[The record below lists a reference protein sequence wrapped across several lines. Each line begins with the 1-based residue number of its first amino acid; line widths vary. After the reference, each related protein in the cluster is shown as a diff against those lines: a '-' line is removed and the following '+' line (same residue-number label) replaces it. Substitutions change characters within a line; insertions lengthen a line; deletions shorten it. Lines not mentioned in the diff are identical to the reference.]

1 MSIVSLIF
9 NGVSEFILNLANDFL
24 ALGFDIL
31 TTFLL
36 EFSDINKYID
46 INIFL
51 VYSQAIACALLS
63 ATVSWNAFKTQSGGV
78 FKGGNS
84 LSVLATKTIFAGA
97 AIFFLPHL
105 VMKILIP
112 INNFTVKAISQLGKD
127 YTITTDSML
136 ESIQKLNSLGI
147 GVLFGTLILSIAII
161 ILSIISA
168 IRYIDLILCIIIS
181 PLVALSIVEDGESL
195 STWGKETIAIVFT
208 QSIHILLLQILMKI
222 MIDVSGIPMLILA
235 TGTVV
240 VMIRGANILR
250 TYTYNSGF
258 TAGALSMSSIALMKT
273 DFGKLKS
280 KFD

>member
-78 FKGGNS
+78 F
-84 LSVLATKTIFAGA
+84 I
-97 AIFFLPHL
+97 FLPHL

-147 GVLFGTLILSIAII
+147 GVLFGILILSIAII